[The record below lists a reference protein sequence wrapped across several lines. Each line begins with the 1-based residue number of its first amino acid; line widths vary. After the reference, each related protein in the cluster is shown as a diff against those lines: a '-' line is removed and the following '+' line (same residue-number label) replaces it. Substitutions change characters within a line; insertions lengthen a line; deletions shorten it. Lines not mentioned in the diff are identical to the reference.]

1 MKPFLQTLCQCFEDD
16 SWPVRD
22 AACNA
27 TGEFVLT
34 FGAGERREQI
44 KGYLISNLQDPI
56 PSVRQGAAITL
67 SKFLIFYPD
76 ELDFF
81 KNYMKNAFDDVKN
94 QKSDVHK
101 FSGLDSK
108 PAVFGVVRRVKDD
121 SLVENQTMYSCGS
134 LAPKMKKK
142 PTCGG
147 GCSASSTFSR
157 KSEPWEICDGA
168 IMLFAEICKVVNVD
182 KTDEKSHGNAKS
194 DENAKNDA
202 ESNPKDDETTKN
214 DQNPPK
220 NSPPTPLNRTNFR
233 RNMAPLPM
241 HPLESL
247 FTPLL
252 NTTRN
257 THYEQHSVLQ
267 ETVCQK
273 ILSVAQSWTGK
284 RFKRHLEEDHVFRV
298 LFNSYQNEVQLT
310 SVAAEECVIGLSQL
324 LGAKIFLGR
333 AGSYLMPDYVEMVD
347 KVMRMR
353 GGSYDSFSRNGVVVT
368 ATKPM
373 SLVKKSVKST

>member
-1 MKPFLQTLCQCFEDD
+1 M
-16 SWPVRD
+16 
-22 AACNA
+22 
-27 TGEFVLT
+27 G
-34 FGAGERREQI
+34 
-44 KGYLISNLQDPI
+44 
-56 PSVRQGAAITL
+56 
-67 SKFLIFYPD
+67 
-76 ELDFF
+76 
-81 KNYMKNAFDDVKN
+81 
-94 QKSDVHK
+94 
-101 FSGLDSK
+101 
-108 PAVFGVVRRVKDD
+108 
-121 SLVENQTMYSCGS
+121 
-134 LAPKMKKK
+134 
-142 PTCGG
+142 
-147 GCSASSTFSR
+147 SSTFSR

-182 KTDEKSHGNAKS
+182 KIDEKSQGS
-194 DENAKNDA
+194 A
-202 ESNPKDDETTKN
+202 EKPKTE
-214 DQNPPK
+214 NPPK
-220 NSPPTPLNRTNFR
+220 NSPPNPLNRANFR
-233 RNMAPLPM
+233 RNMALLPV

-247 FTPLL
+247 FSPLL
-252 NTTRN
+252 NTTRL

-333 AGSYLMPDYVEMVD
+333 AGSYLMPDYVEMVE

-353 GGSYDSFSRNGVVVT
+353 GSYDSFSRNGVVVT

-373 SLVKKSVKST
+373 SLVKNSVKST

>member
-1 MKPFLQTLCQCFEDD
+1 
-16 SWPVRD
+16 
-22 AACNA
+22 
-27 TGEFVLT
+27 
-34 FGAGERREQI
+34 
-44 KGYLISNLQDPI
+44 
-56 PSVRQGAAITL
+56 
-67 SKFLIFYPD
+67 
-76 ELDFF
+76 
-81 KNYMKNAFDDVKN
+81 
-94 QKSDVHK
+94 
-101 FSGLDSK
+101 
-108 PAVFGVVRRVKDD
+108 
-121 SLVENQTMYSCGS
+121 LVENQTMYSCGS

-157 KSEPWEICDGA
+157 KSEPWEVCDGA
-168 IMLFAEICKVVNVD
+168 IMLFAEICKVVIVD
-182 KTDEKSHGNAKS
+182 KNDENPH
-194 DENAKNDA
+194 ENAKNGKT
-202 ESNPKDDETTKN
+202 EN

-220 NSPPTPLNRTNFR
+220 NSPPNPLNRANFR
-233 RNMAPLPM
+233 RNMAPLPI

-257 THYEQHSVLQ
+257 TNYEQHSVLQ

-298 LFNSYQNEVQLT
+298 IFNSYQNEVQLT

-353 GGSYDSFSRNGVVVT
+353 GSYDSFSRNGVVVT

-373 SLVKKSVKST
+373 SLVKNTVKST